1 MQNQRKFD
9 GEFMSKSKNNKKNK
23 NVNDYLDMS
32 YRKKIDIDTDQ
43 EYNDEELIAL
53 IVELNKQIQELNN
66 QHKKLYSSN
75 AYIERI
81 YQRTFKDILHEKI
94 ISILKNIFSGK
105 EQSITK
111 KS

>member
-9 GEFMSKSKNNKKNK
+9 GEFMSKSKSKKNK
-23 NVNDYLDMS
+23 NINDFLDMS
-32 YRKKIDIDTDQ
+32 YRKKIDIDTDR
-43 EYNDEELIAL
+43 EYSDEELIAL

-66 QHKKLYSSN
+66 QHKILYSSN

-81 YQRTFKDILHEKI
+81 YQRTFKDILREKI
-94 ISILKNIFSGK
+94 ISILGNIFSGK
-105 EQSITK
+105 KKSITE